1 MAQVC
6 STFGRGG
13 WCCAAQLGTSCIC
26 LLGGRRHLDS
36 RVLCGCCIDA
46 STKNCA
52 REEREG
58 GELEGVARRESLVGS
73 KATESVTPDSV
84 YTEDV
89 WAVYFLPRSCCKY
102 EHLRL
107 LHFKYR
113 SGANKHS
120 QQFCTHYTKTVS

>member
-1 MAQVC
+1 MIHESYMDVVSMHLRRIAQERSEKVG
-6 STFGRGG
+6 TWRG
-13 WCCAAQLGTSCIC
+13 SI
-26 LLGGRRHLDS
+26 
-36 RVLCGCCIDA
+36 
-46 STKNCA
+46 
-52 REEREG
+52 
-58 GELEGVARRESLVGS
+58 VGS

-113 SGANKHS
+113 SGANKGATHS